1 MFLVNKS
8 LSKSKIISKKF
19 FYTLVVLS
27 LMACESTGGDICGM
41 YIC

>member
-1 MFLVNKS
+1 MLQVNKF
-8 LSKSKIISKKF
+8 LSKTKIISKKF
-19 FYTLVVLS
+19 FYTLVVLC

>member
-1 MFLVNKS
+1 MNKFL
-8 LSKSKIISKKF
+8 LESKKVSKNL
-19 FYTLVVLS
+19 FYTLVIFS

>member
-1 MFLVNKS
+1 MFQMKRFLSMSKLV
-8 LSKSKIISKKF
+8 SKKF
-19 FYTLVVLS
+19 LYTLIALS